1 MKINVV
7 FFFVASVFV
16 QAQEDFVLK
25 NLGSK
30 ACKCIEQTNFF
41 GVKKTVVN
49 EEIRKCI
56 SDQVIPYMSTSGII
70 ESVGKKSD
78 TISVNVSPESQQYKT
93 AYQKI
98 ENYLMEDN
106 VCPQIKNIV
115 AQSDDVSE
123 LTISKNE
130 KAKKFYDIA
139 VNKAGNE
146 NYEEA
151 IKNYKSAVKEDPKFF
166 MAWDNLGVCYR
177 KIGEYDK
184 AIEAYQKSLAINPN
198 GKLPLQN
205 LPVAYSYKNDFKN
218 AINAYE
224 NLKKIYPDDPESY
237 YGIGLLYLRD
247 EILDWEKSLD
257 YMCKAYNI
265 YSDTNSPYRSDAEK
279 IILLIYQE
287 FNKKNKLETFDK
299 ILSENKID
307 QVE

>member
-7 FFFVASVFV
+7 FFLVASAFL
-16 QAQEDFVLK
+16 QAQEETMLRIEG
-25 NLGSK
+25 NK
-30 ACKCIEQTNFF
+30 ACDCIEKIDYF
-41 GVKKTVVN
+41 GVKKSIIN
-49 EEIRKCI
+49 EKIRKCI
-56 SDQVIPYMSTSGII
+56 SDRVIPYMSGAGIMN
-70 ESVGKKSD
+70 SVGKKSD
-78 TISVNVSPESQQYKT
+78 TISVNVSPESQQYKS

-98 ENYLMEDN
+98 ENYLMEDKI
-106 VCPQIKNIV
+106 CPQIKNIV

-130 KAKKFYDIA
+130 KAKKLYDIA
-139 VNKAGNE
+139 VDKTENE

-184 AIEAYQKSLAINPN
+184 AIEAYQKSLAINPK

-224 NLKKIYPDDPESY
+224 SLKKIYPNDPESY

-279 IILLIYQE
+279 IIILIYQE
-287 FNKKNKLETFDK
+287 FKTKNKLEIFNK